1 MQISGKCEIH
11 EFMKKVINTNER
23 GTITLPKD
31 LRQRL
36 GLPDGGQ
43 VVAEDT
49 VDGVLLRSGVTFPV
63 EIYTD
68 ERVAEF
74 QRTNE
79 DALAR
84 FRLKK

>member
-1 MQISGKCEIH
+1 
-11 EFMKKVINTNER
+11 MKKVINTNER

-68 ERVAEF
+68 EQVAEF